1 MENLQIS
8 SLKTYI
14 PEKAVS
20 LFFNWNQSF
29 RSLEI
34 TLQDFNKL
42 KKRDIKYM
50 GKICCSAASLKL
62 HISNSTGITGTLNE
76 VLETC
81 KNLQDLTVES
91 TPLTVE
97 DEQQITT
104 MTKLKTLHIRDLQS
118 ENLEGTVFTGTK

>member
-1 MENLQIS
+1 
-8 SLKTYI
+8 
-14 PEKAVS
+14 
-20 LFFNWNQSF
+20 
-29 RSLEI
+29 
-34 TLQDFNKL
+34 
-42 KKRDIKYM
+42 M